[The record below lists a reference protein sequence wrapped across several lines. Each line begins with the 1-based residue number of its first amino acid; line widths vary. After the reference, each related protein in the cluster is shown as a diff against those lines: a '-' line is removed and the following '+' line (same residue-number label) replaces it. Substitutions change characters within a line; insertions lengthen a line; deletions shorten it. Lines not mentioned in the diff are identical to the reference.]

1 MKMKVINILLILFIF
16 SSLIYGC
23 SDEVER
29 ENPLDAQNV
38 RTGGITPG
46 ITAKAGDSQVEL
58 TWSNSGFSG
67 VKEYKIYRSH
77 LSPEKFELIATVS
90 INETGKYTYTD
101 KGLLNDGDNIYY
113 YRVSYV
119 DSAGLETPDPN
130 KPKNLAV
137 DWSTIHLIPSLAPPP
152 PDVKVV
158 EDTDLMVRLVWQG
171 YLLTAP
177 KDIAGFKVYIAPK
190 AEKGQQQE
198 PLKLVATIDDPKV
211 EFYSDGNDY
220 TRNIIG
226 FTKDGISKLYK
237 VVAYDKAGVESESPI
252 LIGTSPNLPP
262 NPPINL
268 IGTFNL
274 GLNNYDV
281 RLDWTRSPEPDLVG
295 YKVYALLPDGTK
307 EFKKWKTEPNDT
319 TITITDR
326 YVLVDGAETVKQY
339 FVTAYDNTK
348 KPNDIIGEDDIND
361 ESAPSAL
368 VPSLA
373 PQ

>member
-1 MKMKVINILLILFIF
+1 MKVINMLLILFIF

-58 TWSNSGFSG
+58 TWSNTGFSG
-67 VKEYKIYRSH
+67 VREYKIYRSH

-130 KPKNLAV
+130 EPKNLAV

-152 PDVKVV
+152 PNVKVV
-158 EDTDLMVRLVWQG
+158 VDTDLMVRLVWQG

-177 KDIAGFKVYIAPK
+177 SDIAGFKVYIAPK

-252 LIGTSPNLPP
+252 LTGTSPNLPP
-262 NPPINL
+262 NPPINFR
-268 IGTFNL
+268 GTFSL
-274 GLNNYDV
+274 GLNNYNV

-307 EFKKWKTEPNDT
+307 EFKAWKTEPNDT

-348 KPNDIIGEDDIND
+348 KPDDTND

-368 VPSLA
+368 VP
-373 PQ
+373 

>member
-1 MKMKVINILLILFIF
+1 MKVINTLLLLFIF
-16 SSLIYGC
+16 SLLIYGC
-23 SDEVER
+23 SEDVER
-29 ENPLDAQNV
+29 ENPIDAQNV
-38 RTGGITPG
+38 RTGGVTPG
-46 ITAKAGDSQVEL
+46 IIAKAGDSQVEL
-58 TWSNSGFSG
+58 TWTNVSFSG

-77 LSPEKFELIATVS
+77 LLPEKFELIATVPA
-90 INETGKYTYTD
+90 NDTGKYTYTD

-130 KPKNLAV
+130 APKNLTAT
-137 DWSTIHLIPSLAPPP
+137 WSTIHLIPSLAPPP
-152 PDVKVV
+152 PEVKVV
-158 EDTDLMVRLVWQG
+158 LDTDLMVKLVWQG
-171 YLLTAP
+171 YIAP
-177 KDIAGFKVYIAPK
+177 LDIAGFKVYIAPK
-190 AEKGQQQE
+190 AEKGQEQE
-198 PLKLVATIDDPKV
+198 PLKLFATIDDPKV

-252 LIGTSPNLPP
+252 LTGTSPNLPP
-262 NPPINL
+262 KPPINFK
-268 IGTFNL
+268 GAFNF
-274 GLNNYDV
+274 GLNSYDV
-281 RLDWTRSPEPDLVG
+281 RLDWTRSPEPDIVG

-307 EFKKWKTEPNDT
+307 EFKAKKDDPNDT

-326 YVLVDGAETVKQY
+326 YILVDGAETVKQY

-348 KPNDIIGEDDIND
+348 KPNDIKGEDDIND